1 MSANKLVQTRID
13 GATNEEEATV
23 LPAWAVHAGEAEKAG
38 KAGKALNQRV
48 LPDTVQA
55 VA

>member
-38 KAGKALNQRV
+38 KALNQRV